1 MENRE
6 LRIKDIIVSSL
17 MILAAM
23 SAQAQITIGGNVYGG
38 GNEGNVGG
46 NTTVT
51 VRAGDLNKVYG
62 GARMADV
69 GGRAFVN
76 VDGEHASDNIFINTV
91 YGGNDVAG
99 TFGTSENLPLKKQK
113 TFTVRE
119 NSWKITRM
127 ITRGKAISHAISRLI
142 TT

>member
-1 MENRE
+1 MRV
-6 LRIKDIIVSSL
+6 RDIIVSLL
-17 MILAAM
+17 MLLAAT
-23 SAQAQITIGGNVYGG
+23 SLQAQITIGGNVYGG

-76 VDGEHASDNIFINTV
+76 VDGEHASGYMLINYV
-91 YGGNDVAG
+91 
-99 TFGTSENLPLKKQK
+99 
-113 TFTVRE
+113 
-119 NSWKITRM
+119 
-127 ITRGKAISHAISRLI
+127 
-142 TT
+142 

>member
-1 MENRE
+1 M
-6 LRIKDIIVSSL
+6 RIKDIIVSSL

-51 VRAGDLNKVYG
+51 VHAGDLNKVYG

-76 VDGEHASDNIFINTV
+76 VMAVTIF
-91 YGGNDVAG
+91 
-99 TFGTSENLPLKKQK
+99 Q
-113 TFTVRE
+113 VRSVPRIRQCQR
-119 NSWKITRM
+119 N
-127 ITRGKAISHAISRLI
+127 
-142 TT
+142 